1 MNKRIIIIFYIICIN
16 LLLSERQTVITGNH
30 RTRDYII
37 LQELYSNQSDSLK
50 IDTNESTFDKN
61 ALMSLDIFYDVHINI
76 TDSTYT
82 IHVME
87 KPNLEFIMPLIDKDE
102 TLGFSFGL
110 GLYLNAI
117 KGKIVQALCL
127 NSSVVS
133 RSSALLELN
142 ASTHIPQWKITVFV
156 SFCRS

>member
-1 MNKRIIIIFYIICIN
+1 
-16 LLLSERQTVITGNH
+16 LLLSEKQTVITGNH

-50 IDTNESTFDKN
+50 IETDESTFDKN
-61 ALMSLDIFYDVHINI
+61 ALMSLDIFYDVYIDT

-110 GLYLNAI
+110 GLY
-117 KGKIVQALCL
+117 
-127 NSSVVS
+127 
-133 RSSALLELN
+133 
-142 ASTHIPQWKITVFV
+142 
-156 SFCRS
+156 